1 MQIRAILIMPH
12 NYLFRI
18 TVLVFVFRCSFDTFW
33 CVIYKQDPTLSFI
46 LLLLRSNRNSFST
59 HRPYELDESCALF
72 GNAHF
77 DVLKKTVLYIHNYL
91 EGPNHE
97 SVNVIVDSY
106 LQRNDH
112 NILVLDWSQLSNGNY
127 LIDAV
132 PNAKQVLL

>member
-1 MQIRAILIMPH
+1 MECKYELYFVPH
-12 NYLFRI
+12 NHIFRI
-18 TVLVFVFRCSFDTFW
+18 AVLVFVFRCSFGAFW
-33 CVIYKQDPTLSFI
+33 CLIYKQDLTLSFI
-46 LLLLRSNRNSFST
+46 LLRSNRNSFST

-72 GNAHF
+72 GNSHF
-77 DVLKKTVLYIHNYL
+77 DVLKKTVFYIHNYL

>member
-1 MQIRAILIMPH
+1 M
-12 NYLFRI
+12 
-18 TVLVFVFRCSFDTFW
+18 
-33 CVIYKQDPTLSFI
+33 SFI

-59 HRPYELDESCALF
+59 QRPYELDESCALF

-112 NILVLDWSQLSNGNY
+112 NILVLDWFQISKWKLPYWCSSKRKTGIALNCFA
-127 LIDAV
+127 L
-132 PNAKQVLL
+132 VLLWFAFLLYCVMEKKLFCIIWWKKCNLISCQ